1 MDLRIRNLKIILR
14 ITDIDKNALEKLLN
28 SLENQHA

>member
-1 MDLRIRNLKIILR
+1 MDLRIRNLKTILR
-14 ITDIDKNALEKLLN
+14 ITDIDKNAFEKLLN